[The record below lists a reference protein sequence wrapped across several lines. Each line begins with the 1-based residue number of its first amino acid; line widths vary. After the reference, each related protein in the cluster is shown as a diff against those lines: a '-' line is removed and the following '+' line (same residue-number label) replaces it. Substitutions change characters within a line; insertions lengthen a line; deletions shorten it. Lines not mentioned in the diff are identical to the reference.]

1 MTWVPDSCT
10 LPTEQVPLRV
20 AEFNDLFAQALR
32 SLRRLEPTRLRLAL
46 ADTTQIRTTVADL
59 VAQETACCS
68 FFDFTLT
75 HGHDGGLWV
84 DVRVPA
90 GREAVLDGLARQA
103 TAAAP
108 KVGA

>member
-1 MTWVPDSCT
+1 MPA

-20 AEFNDLFAQALR
+20 AEFNDLFARALR
-32 SLRRLEPTRLRLAL
+32 TLRRPEPTWLRLGL
-46 ADTTQIRTTVADL
+46 ADAPETGATVADL
-59 VAQETACCS
+59 AARETACCS
-68 FFDFTLT
+68 FFDFSLG
-75 HGHDGGLWV
+75 HGHDGWLWV

-90 GREAVLDGLARQA
+90 GREAVLDGLDRQA